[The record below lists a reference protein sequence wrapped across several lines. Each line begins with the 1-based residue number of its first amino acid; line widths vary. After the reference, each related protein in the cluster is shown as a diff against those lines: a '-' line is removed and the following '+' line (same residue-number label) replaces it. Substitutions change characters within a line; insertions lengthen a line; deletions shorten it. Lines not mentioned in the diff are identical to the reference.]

1 MYRLGM
7 FGPKD
12 NRQNSEGL
20 NLISVCSHGQ
30 GASVQFAAEMQQRV
44 PAPQQQTSGIR
55 CHRRLGKQTIS
66 RHQKGLDK
74 ICKQHLHY
82 QLIKG
87 TDRSVPVIS
96 AVWARGSSQVHVQ
109 GPHRPIWG
117 LQIHALASLCRLL
130 CSYARTITT
139 AGHMWHFWVL
149 VWPSRTSISCG
160 VAG

>member
-30 GASVQFAAEMQQRV
+30 GASVQFAAEMQQHV
-44 PAPQQQTSGIR
+44 PAPQQQASGIC

-96 AVWARGSSQVHVQ
+96 AVWARGSIRNVITQV
-109 GPHRPIWG
+109 
-117 LQIHALASLCRLL
+117 
-130 CSYARTITT
+130 
-139 AGHMWHFWVL
+139 
-149 VWPSRTSISCG
+149 
-160 VAG
+160 